1 MTKLFHTTRRV
12 EFGETD
18 LAGVVHFANFFRYM
32 ESAEVEFLRSRGV
45 SVRLKWEG
53 QEIGFPRVS
62 VSCDY
67 YRPAF
72 FQDVIDIDISLDRI
86 GDKSVTYVFEFSRDG
101 TLLARGSITSVCCRV
116 LAEQKFESMAIP
128 QSYRDRIEKWSEP
141 KSEPEA

>member
-53 QEIGFPRVS
+53 QEIGFPPRS
-62 VSCDY
+62 RS
-67 YRPAF
+67 AAT
-72 FQDVIDIDISLDRI
+72 II
-86 GDKSVTYVFEFSRDG
+86 GPRSFR
-101 TLLARGSITSVCCRV
+101 
-116 LAEQKFESMAIP
+116 M
-128 QSYRDRIEKWSEP
+128 
-141 KSEPEA
+141 